1 MEVCVGG
8 GGSLPAIDGSACDQ
22 NAEFAAFVNDECG
35 RGAAFDLSML
45 TRHAAMRVS
54 VGWSAMQHIKKSK
67 VFCHERALAHLLLS
81 MLMSHALRPMVMGRS
96 WGGGGIQMSMESQVR
111 RNMRGGR
118 DV

>member
-1 MEVCVGG
+1 
-8 GGSLPAIDGSACDQ
+8 
-22 NAEFAAFVNDECG
+22 
-35 RGAAFDLSML
+35 ML
-45 TRHAAMRVS
+45 TRNAAMRLRVR
-54 VGWSAMQHIKKSK
+54 WSELRHIKKSK
-67 VFCHERALAHLLLS
+67 LFCHERALAHILLS